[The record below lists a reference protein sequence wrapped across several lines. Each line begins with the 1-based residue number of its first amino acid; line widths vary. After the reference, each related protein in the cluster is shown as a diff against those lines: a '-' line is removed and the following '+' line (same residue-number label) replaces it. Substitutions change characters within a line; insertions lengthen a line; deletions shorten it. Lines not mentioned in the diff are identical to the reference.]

1 MSEALNALHLLGEL
15 LQSVK
20 ATPVIRENRVAPSTV
35 YDLDYRIMVTACAF
49 HLHAK
54 PYVDGRRIRTPK
66 LKLLQ
71 FVAIRPWLLPV
82 VEEWSHAR
90 RDAQISMLTSQR
102 LRRGFLGD
110 RMHES
115 VLELLI
121 AKNVLVRQPSHVR
134 AGIHVSQIEQ
144 LYAEAIAKDLFAAER
159 QLLGALEH
167 VAVTEQMLEGW

>member
-1 MSEALNALHLLGEL
+1 MSEALKALHLLGDL
-15 LQSVK
+15 LHSAK

-35 YDLDYRIMVTACAF
+35 YDLDYRVMVTACAF

-54 PYVDGRRIRTPK
+54 PYADGRRIRTPK

-90 RDAQISMLTSQR
+90 HDAQVSMLTSQR

-121 AKNVLVRQPSHVR
+121 AKNVVVRQPSHVR
-134 AGIHVSQIEQ
+134 AGTYASVIEE
-144 LYAEAIAKDLFAAER
+144 LYSEAVTSNLFTAER
-159 QLLGALEH
+159 QALDALEH
-167 VAVTEQMLEGW
+167 IAVTEQMLEGW

>member
-1 MSEALNALHLLGEL
+1 MSEAMNALRLLGDL
-15 LQSVK
+15 LQSAK

-54 PYVDGRRIRTPK
+54 PYADGRRIRTPK

-82 VEEWSHAR
+82 VEEWSRAR
-90 RDAQISMLTSQR
+90 RDAQVSMLTSQR

-115 VLELLI
+115 VLELLV
-121 AKNVLVRQPSHVR
+121 AKSVLVRQPSHVR
-134 AGIHVSQIEQ
+134 AGIHISQIEE
-144 LYAEAIAKDLFAAER
+144 LYREAVASNLFTAER
-159 QLLGALEH
+159 QVLAALEH
-167 VAVTEQMLEGW
+167 IAVTEQMLEGW